1 MSVLNMRNN
10 VLQLLENSIS
20 VLNMWNNN
28 LQFLK
33 NVIIIKAKVLLL

>member
-1 MSVLNMRNN
+1 MWNN

>member
-1 MSVLNMRNN
+1 MSVLNMWNN